1 MCAAGRPSYT
11 RNVWLKFAVAASE
24 KAKIGT
30 TNMNTNGPVIK
41 ICSTYD
47 WMLCCLKKKKS
58 KTEDVFYVQS
68 PKSVQRGKGAETLS
82 FSVEDGEDDPHN
94 EKLVET
100 RC

>member
-1 MCAAGRPSYT
+1 
-11 RNVWLKFAVAASE
+11 
-24 KAKIGT
+24 
-30 TNMNTNGPVIK
+30 
-41 ICSTYD
+41 
-47 WMLCCLKKKKS
+47 MLCCLKKKKS